1 MFGILSSIG
10 TWLLMVSNAAEAF
23 ACECAKTNFQ
33 WQPALLHALGA
44 LENFSMTV
52 ATKPAWVDCNEG
64 YCRLV
69 VA

>member
-33 WQPALLHALGA
+33 WQPALLHALGV
-44 LENFSMTV
+44 LENFSMAV
-52 ATKPAWVDCNEG
+52 ATKPA
-64 YCRLV
+64 
-69 VA
+69 